1 MSDPTAG
8 GAVHFL
14 GAGDVLALH
23 EELVSRTGGLAG
35 IRDLGLLE
43 SAVMMPQARFGGAY
57 LHEGRAAMAAT
68 YLFHICRN
76 HPFVDGNKRAGAA
89 AALAF
94 LVLNGAEN
102 LPDPVA
108 MEQTTAAVAEGSM
121 SKEALIEWFRA
132 QTGEM

>member
-1 MSDPTAG
+1 M
-8 GAVHFL
+8 
-14 GAGDVLALH
+14 
-23 EELVSRTGGLAG
+23 
-35 IRDLGLLE
+35 
-43 SAVMMPQARFGGAY
+43 
-57 LHEGRAAMAAT
+57 
-68 YLFHICRN
+68 
-76 HPFVDGNKRAGAA
+76 DGNKRAGAA

-132 QTGEM
+132 HTGEM